1 MWGEE
6 DGSVNGDS
14 DLQVPGLG
22 GSVDG
27 IDSPWKGKCGWGL
40 RFVGG
45 NDEFSL
51 EYAEVSVPW
60 ASVCRNL

>member
-6 DGSVNGDS
+6 EGPVNGDS

-27 IDSPWKGKCGWGL
+27 IDSPWKGKYGWDL
-40 RFVGG
+40 RFLGKIM
-45 NDEFSL
+45 
-51 EYAEVSVPW
+51 
-60 ASVCRNL
+60 NLV